1 MSPQSRLRAHCPEVK
16 SLRVSPTSR
25 LISSGGPYLVEVQ
38 IDLEGL
44 AETLGAGERLHVG
57 RVEEDPLL
65 GALGLQPA
73 AGDAE
78 DRPIGLGIALLG
90 DARAVV
96 ALAVAVHIHALG
108 SLGDIHI
115 VGPGLRR
122 LLAELLQH
130 VGPVVDHL
138 EVAIEGDHVLLAGEG
153 LGEIAEEGRH
163 ILLLQGLVGV
173 NAGGQILE
181 IAGGHV
187 IHHPLRGEDRGIDA
201 VGAAGPVGQQLL
213 IQIREGHG
221 NDIDLGARQLLEI
234 GGPALQRLGDLGTGE
249 GHDVDG
255 DAVELPG
262 RGRAIDPRAGKA
274 EAKTR
279 CQESPSPC
287 CHLFPPDWAGV
298 ERRAAGSA
306 RPRQP
311 RQIRACPGAMLI

>member
-1 MSPQSRLRAHCPEVK
+1 MITAPTLSWTLDSVGSTASVPMSPQSRLRAHCPEVK

-25 LISSGGPYLVEVQ
+25 LISSGGPYLVESQ

-108 SLGDIHI
+108 SLGDVDI

-138 EVAIEGDHVLLAGEG
+138 EVAIEGDHVVLAGVG
-153 LGEIAEEGRH
+153 LGEIAEEGRRH
-163 ILLLQGLVGV
+163 PPP
-173 NAGGQILE
+173 AGPCRRRRGGSDPRDSRASRNRPS
-181 IAGGHV
+181 IAGRRPRHRCCWCRR
-187 IHHPLRGEDRGIDA
+187 PSRS
-201 VGAAGPVGQQLL
+201 AAS
-213 IQIREGHG
+213 
-221 NDIDLGARQLLEI
+221 
-234 GGPALQRLGDLGTGE
+234 
-249 GHDVDG
+249 
-255 DAVELPG
+255 G
-262 RGRAIDPRAGKA
+262 RDPR
-274 EAKTR
+274 
-279 CQESPSPC
+279 
-287 CHLFPPDWAGV
+287 
-298 ERRAAGSA
+298 RA
-306 RPRQP
+306 R
-311 RQIRACPGAMLI
+311 